1 MAGIAT
7 LYTAKL
13 HSQSGARTYSQ
24 IHHGTIQMDNC
35 ELISNATCHF
45 WSVMARENAK
55 QVNNNNN
62 MPLLLLVLLVGSGC
76 LFTWETILS
85 VVAMRKFTILD
96 ERNITQN
103 MYTNWLFD
111 WLIGVYITP
120 DS

>member
-55 QVNNNNN
+55 QVKDTTPPL
-62 MPLLLLVLLVGSGC
+62 PLLLLLLLLSVGSEC
-76 LFTWETILS
+76 LF
-85 VVAMRKFTILD
+85 
-96 ERNITQN
+96 
-103 MYTNWLFD
+103 
-111 WLIGVYITP
+111 
-120 DS
+120 